1 MLGMQDTLGKGKT
14 YNRLKKSG
22 KRPIRWVSDFNI
34 RKNPLTSFTPYLKC
48 PAYLPNAF
56 LLGWGVI
63 IRRAYYS
70 IWLFSGRSPF
80 LGRFMGVVKKTSQ
93 P

>member
-63 IRRAYYS
+63 IS
-70 IWLFSGRSPF
+70 IWLFLAVGSA
-80 LGRFMGVVKKTSQ
+80 LGGSLL
-93 P
+93 